1 MSTWA
6 VVYVIHVH
14 TPYRHIPQL
23 FIENVP
29 EEIEQEIKKED
40 DKNV

>member
-6 VVYVIHVH
+6 VIHHIHVS
-14 TPYRHIPQL
+14 TPHQHIPKL
-23 FIENVP
+23 FIEDVP